1 MVSPDTVRTLIGVV
15 GNTIS
20 IILVLSPMPT
30 FYRIWKNK
38 SVEQF
43 SPIPY
48 IATAIGCTVWVL
60 YGLPIVHPHSILI
73 ITTSGPGLVIELFYV
88 ILFILYSQGKK
99 RLQVFTTLV
108 ASIVVLGVLAVLII
122 MLVHTHEHR
131 SMILGILGG
140 MLNIIS
146 YGSPLSVMKMVIQT
160 KSVEYMPF
168 YLSMAIFFNTV
179 CWTAYG
185 LIIFD
190 PYITIPNGVGVIFAT
205 AQLLL
210 HAIYYKSTQR

>member
-1 MVSPDTVRTLIGVV
+1 MASRDTIRTVIGIVGGKYNFNDTGLIT
-15 GNTIS
+15 N
-20 IILVLSPMPT
+20 
-30 FYRIWKNK
+30 
-38 SVEQF
+38 
-43 SPIPY
+43 
-48 IATAIGCTVWVL
+48 
-60 YGLPIVHPHSILI
+60 
-73 ITTSGPGLVIELFYV
+73 
-88 ILFILYSQGKK
+88 GKK

-108 ASIVVLGVLAVLII
+108 ASILVLAALAVLDI

-140 MLNIIS
+140 AMNIIS
-146 YGSPLSVMKMVIQT
+146 YASPLSVMKMVIQT

-190 PYITIPNGVGVIFAT
+190 PYITIPNGVGVIFST

-210 HAIYYKSTQR
+210 YAIYYKSTQRQIEARRREEQMVLGKVVLMADSGPIVGTTL